1 MRIEKDAVGEL
12 ELNNEL
18 YGVQTKRALDN
29 FSVIDKITDLSLI
42 MNVVRIKKAACICN
56 YNDKAFSEE
65 KYKAIIKACDDIL
78 DRKYD
83 NAFVTPA
90 IQGGA
95 GTSINMNV
103 NEVIS
108 NLALL
113 NLKMDLGR
121 YDIISPNDI
130 INKCQST
137 NDVIP
142 SAIKMTLIEYIK
154 ELIIEIRNIQRTLLD
169 KAYEFKDIIKMARTQ
184 LQDAV
189 PMMLGQEFNSY
200 ASMLN
205 RPLKDL
211 NNILEELH
219 IINLGAS
226 ACGTA
231 INVTPYY
238 LDNIINYLNI
248 VTNDKFIQ
256 AEDLFD
262 ATSNVDIY
270 STLSGILKSLA
281 LSLSKMSNDFRLL
294 SSGPTTGLVE
304 INLPVRQNGSSIMPG
319 KVNPVIPEV
328 MNQIAFNVIG
338 NDQTIACAVEGG
350 QLELNAFLPIISTK
364 LFDSILTL
372 TKGIKTLN
380 ENCCKG
386 ITANKD
392 HLKENVDHSAGIS
405 TVLCP
410 YIGYVK
416 ASQVAHEV
424 LIEKSTVRD
433 VVLENNLLSKDKL
446 DSILNPAELAHPHHI
461 NR

>member
-380 ENCCKG
+380 VNCCKG

>member
-12 ELNNEL
+12 VLNDEL

-29 FSVIDKITDLSLI
+29 FPVTDNVTDINLI
-42 MNVVRIKKAACICN
+42 MNVVRIKKACCICN
-56 YNDKAFSEE
+56 YNNKAFSFE
-65 KYKAIIKACDDIL
+65 KYEAIIKACDDIL

-83 NAFVTPA
+83 DSFVTPA

-113 NLKMDLGR
+113 NLNMELGR

-142 SAIKMTLIEYIK
+142 SAIKMTLIGYIK
-154 ELIIEIRNIQRTLLD
+154 DLIIEIKNIQKSLLD
-169 KAYEFKDIIKMARTQ
+169 KAYEFKDIVKMARTQ

-189 PMMLGQEFNSY
+189 PMMLGQEFNAY
-200 ASMLN
+200 ASMIN

-211 NNILEELH
+211 NNILNDLH

-226 ACGTA
+226 ACGTG

-238 LDNIINYLNI
+238 LDNIIKYLNE
-248 VTNDKFIQ
+248 VTKDNYIQ
-256 AEDLFD
+256 ADDLFD

-281 LSLSKMSNDFRLL
+281 LGLSKMSNDFRLL
-294 SSGPTTGLVE
+294 SSGPTTGLIE

-338 NDQTIACAVEGG
+338 NDQTIACAVEAG

-372 TKGIKTLN
+372 TKGIRTLN

-392 HLKENVDHSAGIS
+392 HLKDDVDHSAGIS

-416 ASQVAHEV
+416 ASEVAHEV
-424 LIEKSTVRD
+424 LKEKSTVRD
-433 VVLENNLLSKDKL
+433 VVLENNILSKDKL
-446 DSILNPAELAHPHHI
+446 DIILNPIDLTHPHHI
-461 NR
+461 NK

>member
-121 YDIISPNDI
+121 YDVISPNDI

-154 ELIIEIRNIQRTLLD
+154 ELIIEIRNIQSTLLD

-380 ENCCKG
+380 VNCCKG